1 MNLEYYWV
9 LVLLPLPLLV
19 HKFLPARRESEHSL
33 RVPFFQRLVE
43 ATGAQPGQVSVV
55 RRRRKAQI
63 IMLILSWIA
72 MVLVLAEPV
81 RYGAV
86 VEEKEFGRDLMI
98 AVDLSQSMEKKD
110 FPALDGEKISRWDA
124 LQKMMKQFAEGREGD
139 RLGLIA
145 FGSGAYLQVPFTPD
159 PGMWASMVD
168 QLQTGMAGPA
178 TAIGDA
184 IGLAMRGFEASTA
197 KQRMLILV
205 TDGSDNASRLPAIDA
220 AKVAATRNIVIY
232 TIAMGDPKTQTAD
245 DKVDIDSL
253 KRIAEITGGKTYL
266 AIDSQALQSVLKD
279 INQVQPSVYKT
290 ISHRPKTLL
299 YPWLLAPV
307 SVLYLLLWIWL
318 SVQELINHRRL
329 SHG

>member
-1 MNLEYYWV
+1 MSLEYYWV
-9 LVLLPLPLLV
+9 LLLLPLPLLV
-19 HKFLPARRESEHSL
+19 IKFLPARRESEHSL

-43 ATGAQPGQVSVV
+43 ATGTQPGQVSVV
-55 RRRRKAQI
+55 RRRRKAQM
-63 IMLILSWIA
+63 IMLTLSWIA

-86 VEEKEFGRDLMI
+86 VEEREFGRDLMI

-110 FPALDGEKISRWDA
+110 FPALGGEKISRWDA

-159 PGMWASMVD
+159 PGMWASLVD

-184 IGLAMRGFEASTA
+184 IGLAMRGFESSTS

-205 TDGSDNASRLPAIDA
+205 TDGSDNSSRLPAVDA
-220 AKVAATRNIVIY
+220 AKVAATRDIVIY
-232 TIAMGDPKTQTAD
+232 TIAIGDPKTQTAD
-245 DKVDIDSL
+245 DKVDVESL
-253 KRIAEITGGKTYL
+253 KRIAGITGGKTYL
-266 AIDSQALQSVLKD
+266 AIDSQALQGVLKD
-279 INQVQPSVYKT
+279 INQVQPSAYNTV
-290 ISHRPKTLL
+290 SHRPKTLL
-299 YPWLLAPV
+299 YPWLLGPV
-307 SVLYLLLWIWL
+307 FVLYLLLWIWL
-318 SVQELINHRRL
+318 SVQEQINRRRI